1 MYTNFSASTSM
12 KTRFLYFFFL
22 IFILFRLT
30 ALKNL
35 LSGDVPPSRVIE
47 KNLDAIAN
55 YNVLQ
60 RDDSMVLY
68 APPIQPDAPSN
79 KTKLTF
85 EIVLFRPATE
95 NGNSSYR

>member
-1 MYTNFSASTSM
+1 MICSTDHEQQIYS
-12 KTRFLYFFFL
+12 L
-22 IFILFRLT
+22 IFIPFSSTT

-47 KNLDAIAN
+47 KNLESISN

-68 APPIQPDAPSN
+68 APPIQPDAVSSKN
-79 KTKLTF
+79 KQLF

-95 NGNSSYR
+95 SGNMSYR